1 MSNPRPR
8 ILYAEDHPDT
18 REFVAFMLT
27 QNNCEV
33 VTTDSYDHALLLART
48 DRFDLYILD
57 NWLPEKS
64 GVDLCLRLRE
74 IDPKTPI
81 LFYSGAAFDG
91 DKQRALSSG
100 AQAYITKPA
109 DSDEL
114 IATVLRLA
122 GDSRAVRT
130 HAGGPDN
137 SPASRD

>member
-1 MSNPRPR
+1 MSNLRPR

-57 NWLPEKS
+57 NWLPDKS

-81 LFYSGAAFDG
+81 LFYSGAALES
-91 DKQRALSSG
+91 DKTTALSSG

-109 DSDEL
+109 DCDEL
-114 IATVLRLA
+114 VA
-122 GDSRAVRT
+122 AVFHLT
-130 HAGGPDN
+130 GTSQAHQ
-137 SPASRD
+137 